1 MSTKELI
8 EKIENAP
15 PQIQKEVQD
24 FLDFLLKKE
33 SVKKDQV
40 EPSKKVRKAGFAKGT
55 ITYIADDFDAPLDD
69 LKDYM

>member
-1 MSTKELI
+1 MLI
-8 EKIENAP
+8 FHEYLKN
-15 PQIQKEVQD
+15 KK
-24 FLDFLLKKE
+24 LLKKE